1 MKETSSSEKF
11 LLKHF
16 GKKDISVEL
25 QNLSEDKLSSLE
37 IKEANFDRAIKYKN
51 GKTTLKETL
60 NTCSITEKRE
70 FIPKLITSMLK
81 RIDSSAVELK
91 EVKEMKASESMVSGA
106 WANNAYSATLKDYK
120 LRRATL
126 KHLLEQLL

>member
-51 GKTTLKETL
+51 GKTTYPPHQVH
-60 NTCSITEKRE
+60 S
-70 FIPKLITSMLK
+70 KL
-81 RIDSSAVELK
+81 E
-91 EVKEMKASESMVSGA
+91 
-106 WANNAYSATLKDYK
+106 K
-120 LRRATL
+120 LRFS
-126 KHLLEQLL
+126 